1 MICGMNKFVFW
12 SVLHKNRC
20 IALNEDLSKYAQG
33 ETFWKA
39 MLNLCET
46 LDEWIPSRLAEESDI
61 NKRLKMYYE
70 TGINMVEIFIGA
82 EDGKRYVVKCANSKS
97 FLEAA
102 DEIDALMKYVGARAK
117 TSVIDPGLKKLD

>member
-1 MICGMNKFVFW
+1 MIDGMKKYVFW
-12 SVLHKNRC
+12 SIIHKNNC

-39 MLNLCET
+39 MQSLCET
-46 LDEWIPSRLAEESDI
+46 LDEWTPSRTSEESDV

-70 TGINMVEIFIGA
+70 TGINMVELFVGQ
-82 EDGKRYVVKCANSKS
+82 DGKRFAVKCANSKS

-102 DEIDALMKYVGARAK
+102 DEIDALMKYVETRAK
-117 TSVIDPGLKKLD
+117 TSIIDPGLQKMS